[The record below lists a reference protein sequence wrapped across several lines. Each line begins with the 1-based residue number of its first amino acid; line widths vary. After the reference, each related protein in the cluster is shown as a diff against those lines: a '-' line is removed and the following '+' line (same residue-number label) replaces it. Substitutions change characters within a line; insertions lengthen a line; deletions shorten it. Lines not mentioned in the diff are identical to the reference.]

1 MDIYR
6 GRSISELWNSQVT
19 AIERGV
25 LNTASNKIVS
35 MPTSAGKTRIT
46 ELAIVHTLVNHP
58 NAKCVYVAPYRALVS
73 ELKQSFFN
81 LF

>member
-1 MDIYR
+1 
-6 GRSISELWNSQVT
+6 
-19 AIERGV
+19 
-25 LNTASNKIVS
+25 